1 VPNIYVKGRPVQELF
16 SGHTDTRTD
25 RSTWTTTKVVRN
37 ELQMEQV
44 LLMTVLGP
52 WKFTCQFVVGPVQSR
67 YFRLSATSS
76 GRTFRR
82 ERRGAVDKRLVSGRG
97 RRRRLG
103 T

>member
-1 VPNIYVKGRPVQELF
+1 MPNIYVKCHLVQELF

-25 RSTWTTTKVVRN
+25 CSTWTTPKVVGN
-37 ELQMEQV
+37 ELQREQV

-52 WKFTCQFVVGPVQSR
+52 WKFTRPFVVGPVQSR
-67 YFRLSATSS
+67 YFRLSAAGS

-82 ERRGAVDKRLVSGRG
+82 QRRGAVDKRLVSRRG
-97 RRRRLG
+97 RRQRLG